1 MPIRNRHAVLRINSG
16 LHFSILHFAR
26 GSWPTG
32 GELTMSVNRALFFEC
47 GGPGSSISG
56 TGFRIVPT
64 AGLVCLI
71 PAGCTADVTLDNCT
85 EFVSIQFRIDLF
97 FGEDLIGGRL
107 RSPRAATLP
116 ELTAQAVR
124 IFSETTD
131 LRADIQAQMLL
142 LETAEAL
149 QVPLEVRSPAA
160 GGRNFV
166 ETLDLMNRRC
176 TAELTVNEL
185 ADFEGMSRG
194 AFSREFARRF
204 GIPPKQYLER
214 MLMRRAETLLRQQ
227 GMNVRTTAER
237 LRFSSEFYFS
247 RFFRRHAGVSPDE
260 FRRRVL

>member
-1 MPIRNRHAVLRINSG
+1 MEERELAARIKSG
-16 LHFSILHFAR
+16 R
-26 GSWPTG
+26 P
-32 GELTMSVNRALFFEC
+32 
-47 GGPGSSISG
+47 
-56 TGFRIVPT
+56 
-64 AGLVCLI
+64 AGLYFFYGSEDFTKNRRAAELCRAA
-71 PAGCTADVTLDNCT
+71 AGDDPSFAAFNAV
-85 EFVSIQFRIDLF
+85 DLF

-185 ADFEGMSRG
+185 ADYEGMSRG
-194 AFSREFARRF
+194 AFSREFARNF

-214 MLMRRAETLLRQQ
+214 MLMRRAETLLRQP